1 MEMSVYWEI
10 IWINCSY
17 QLVPNMASL
26 SSTDYTPLWP
36 LLQITVE
43 LQDLNICNAWHIFPQ
58 LLFAVLGFLKSW
70 VISVHVVLMPVFFF
84 FSFFLINFGCCGF
97 TPNNFQV

>member
-1 MEMSVYWEI
+1 MSVHWEI

-17 QLVPNMASL
+17 QLVPDMASL

-36 LLQITVE
+36 LLQIRVE

-58 LLFAVLGFLKSW
+58 LLFAVLGFLR
-70 VISVHVVLMPVFFF
+70 VLGDFCPCGAHASLFFLFFF
-84 FSFFLINFGCCGF
+84 
-97 TPNNFQV
+97 